1 MMLFFKLHS
10 EAHEG
15 YVQPLTE
22 IRFISGKVER
32 KVFERDRLHLASQ
45 SLLYK
50 ERMRGIEIANKA

>member
-1 MMLFFKLHS
+1 MKV
-10 EAHEG
+10 